1 VSRDG
6 YVARWQGREYQA
18 SPDGDD
24 VRLYQPEPGEGFE
37 EVRPGRYRRV
47 VPAAEVDDLA
57 YVRTTCTW
65 QGQPFIVLA
74 EHDGWLRVEYTG
86 GRWPVAQAMGLE
98 AFDFGV
104 YQGWAPANE
113 VTDLREQRV

>member
-1 VSRDG
+1 MTRDG
-6 YVARWQGREYQA
+6 YVARWRGREYQA
-18 SPDGDD
+18 SPDGAD
-24 VRLYQPEPGEGFE
+24 VRLYQPEPGEGFT
-37 EVRPGRYRRV
+37 EVRPGRHVRV
-47 VPAAEVDDLA
+47 VPVAEVEDLV

-86 GRWPVAQAMGLE
+86 GRWPVAQKMGLE

>member
-1 VSRDG
+1 MTRDG
-6 YVARWQGREYQA
+6 YVARWRGREYQA

-24 VRLYQPEPGEGFE
+24 VRLYQPEPGEGFD
-37 EVRPGRYRRV
+37 EVRPGRYVRV
-47 VPAAEVDDLA
+47 VPASEVDNLA

-86 GRWPVAQAMGLE
+86 GRWPVARAMGLE
-98 AFDFGV
+98 SFDFGV
-104 YQGWAPANE
+104 YQGWAPAGE
-113 VTDLREQRV
+113 VADLREQRV